1 MGRILAVDY
10 GKKRVGLAVSDP
22 LGIIAGG
29 LTTVDTP
36 DVLDYICN
44 YVAANDVECIVVGLP
59 KQVNGKPSESM
70 NYINPF
76 VGNLKKRLPNMR
88 IDFFDER
95 FTSVLA
101 HKAMIDAGLKKSD
114 RANKALVDKIS
125 ATIILQ
131 DYMEMR
137 KEK

>member
-10 GKKRVGLAVSDP
+10 GKKRVGLAVTDP
-22 LGIIAGG
+22 ARIIAGG

-36 DVLDYICN
+36 NVLDYICN

-76 VGNLKKRLPNMR
+76 VGNLKKRLPDMQVV
-88 IDFFDER
+88 FYDER

-101 HKAMIDAGLKKSD
+101 HKTMIDAGLKKKD
-114 RANKALVDKIS
+114 RADKALVDKIS

-131 DYMEMR
+131 DYLNSVQI
-137 KEK
+137 